1 MRKSNKKSRVI
12 SNIIFNIIAVISTVL
27 AVVFSIYI
35 YKLDMLPIKYLKIVF
50 IVLGV
55 FYLILLLL
63 TLPRHMKI
71 GFKITACV
79 FFLLFA
85 FVFGYGIKYSD
96 KTLETLD
103 KISYDLAQKEDYEIK
118 VLSSSKL
125 NVKEDLN
132 NKKIGIFKND
142 RYEDVVKYLKKDITC
157 DLIDY
162 TDPTK
167 FFEDLQEGD
176 ITAVIAS
183 DTIYSLL
190 EEDLAYMK
198 LDLKTAHTIAVPI
211 DGEIEEVV
219 KVVDV
224 TNTPFNVFIAGGDK
238 RGTIDKVMNTDVNMV
253 VSVDVKNHRL
263 LLTSIPR
270 DYYVNL
276 PGKGENAYDK
286 LTHAGYYGVQ
296 ESIRAVEKLLD
307 IEINYYAKV
316 NFTTVEKVVDALGG
330 IDVYSDKAFTEDS
343 SGLYYRYKKGKNHLN
358 GLQALSFARERHAF
372 SDGDV
377 QRVKNQQYVI
387 DGIISKMTS
396 SSTLMS
402 KYTNILDAVS
412 KNFSTNLDRKSIS
425 KIVKMQLYD
434 MRGWTSESQNLV
446 GYSDSSK
453 NCYSLKGWDL
463 YVMKQNPE
471 SVKQNS
477 NKIKEFFG
485 EKIAENSDVKVEQ

>member
-358 GLQALSFARERHAF
+358 GLQALSFARERHSF

>member
-27 AVVFSIYI
+27 AIVFSIYI

-358 GLQALSFARERHAF
+358 GLQALSFARERHSF

-412 KNFSTNLDRKSIS
+412 KNFCTNLDRKSIS

>member
-27 AVVFSIYI
+27 AIVFSIYI

-358 GLQALSFARERHAF
+358 GLQALSFARERHSF